1 MTMPRSL
8 GPRYSWLRQSGLV
21 PFNHVPKQREPYVQE
36 RIPTHTEIS
45 PAEPEVRIHLPPARS
60 QVRTRLPSPF
70 ATGTDLLVRVPA
82 RWERAERT
90 MPIRCPPQNAT
101 RASRV
106 AWAGVRPRISSSRC
120 ATIST
125 RSTARASVVVERVR
139 DDEMWPAVIV
149 GPIGQ
154 LVIVRRRCH
163 KGTRLPQRMLGDL
176 VAVGRSRHGRGAGC
190 DRRNGQTRRRAPAC
204 RRDGNAERRSSSS
217 ASARGVIMNGKDGA
231 RVRDAQGMIAH

>member
-1 MTMPRSL
+1 MPPNSAQPAPDRTRERGEIWNYIRGRSHAGWFDTPSGSAGPDRKAPLSGCAGPRSRPGDRGFESCSL
-8 GPRYSWLRQSGLV
+8 PA
-21 PFNHVPKQREPYVQE
+21 
-36 RIPTHTEIS
+36 TS
-45 PAEPEVRIHLPPARS
+45 PL
-60 QVRTRLPSPF
+60 RTRLPSPF
-70 ATGTDLLVRVPA
+70 ATGTDLLVRVPT

-154 LVIVRRRCH
+154 LVVV
-163 KGTRLPQRMLGDL
+163 G
-176 VAVGRSRHGRGAGC
+176 VAVIKEPAFLNESSAISL
-190 DRRNGQTRRRAPAC
+190 RRQIQTRSWRR
-204 RRDGNAERRSSSS
+204 
-217 ASARGVIMNGKDGA
+217 M
-231 RVRDAQGMIAH
+231 